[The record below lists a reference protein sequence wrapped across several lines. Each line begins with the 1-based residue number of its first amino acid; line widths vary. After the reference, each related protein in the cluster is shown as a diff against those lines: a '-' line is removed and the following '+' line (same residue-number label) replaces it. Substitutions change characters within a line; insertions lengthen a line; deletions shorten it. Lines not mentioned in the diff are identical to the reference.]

1 MLLLA
6 FPCTTRYTPGRNAT
20 IFVCGSRGTGKS
32 FTMSGSYWGDYLTR
46 VNGIISY
53 AVNHIFEHVAAE
65 SSQSTK
71 FRVQASV
78 LDIFNEEIRDLL
90 GKHPEKNLSLKHGA
104 KKGTFVKGLS
114 RQSITNNKE
123 MDALMLKSGRNRR
136 SYVEMNT
143 QVCVC
148 VCVCVCARARTLL
161 LHLTIIFGIT
171 IFAAFL
177 EQMT

>member
-20 IFVCGSRGTGKS
+20 IFVCGSYGTGKS
-32 FTMSGSYWGDYLTR
+32 FTMSGSYWGD

-90 GKHPEKNLSLKHGA
+90 GKHPEKNLSLKHDA
-104 KKGTFVKGLS
+104 KKGTFVKRLS
-114 RQSITNNKE
+114 RQIIKNNKE
-123 MDALMLKSGRNRR
+123 MDALMAKSRRNRR

-143 QVCVC
+143 MVCVFVCVC
-148 VCVCVCARARTLL
+148 VCVCVCSRAYPVIAPHNNFWYHYIRR
-161 LHLTIIFGIT
+161 IP
-171 IFAAFL
+171 
-177 EQMT
+177 

>member
-32 FTMSGSYWGDYLTR
+32 FTMLGSYWGCD
-46 VNGIISY
+46 NGISAY
-53 AVNHIFEHVAAE
+53 AVNQIFEHVAAE